1 MLTTSAPGC
10 QTDTPMGRL
19 AAHLPSASEGIAAC
33 AVELEMSSNCDGG
46 FSLHFRSRS
55 SHRGGVCVCVCTGT
69 HVESATVCGCS
80 SSCTPSLLPGRVRPG
95 PCSMTKY
102 YSSCMC
108 MSRLLKRRRPPT
120 PLTPTS
126 VGGFHRSKSGTPPST
141 LG

>member
-33 AVELEMSSNCDGG
+33 AVELEMSSKCDGG
-46 FSLHFRSRS
+46 GFFTLLLTFLT
-55 SHRGGVCVCVCTGT
+55 RGCVCVFTGT
-69 HVESATVCGCS
+69 HVESATVCGRS
-80 SSCTPSLLPGRVRPG
+80 SSCTPSARAAQRDQTLLLMHVHEPPLEVTP
-95 PCSMTKY
+95 T
-102 YSSCMC
+102 
-108 MSRLLKRRRPPT
+108 PT

-126 VGGFHRSKSGTPPST
+126 VGGFHRSKSGAPPST